1 MSEAG
6 ILHVSEPFNTSSPNS
21 VFLFQLMA
29 TPEVMTK
36 MKVYAKD
43 VKGGMRMTAKISK
56 TLGLVVITAGGGTTS
71 CVLASVRSLKNIGAV
86 LIVRS
91 NRLHCLPKLPLLHI
105 SYIHIHAIMPFVP
118 F

>member
-1 MSEAG
+1 M
-6 ILHVSEPFNTSSPNS
+6 
-21 VFLFQLMA
+21 
-29 TPEVMTK
+29 

-43 VKGGMRMTAKISK
+43 VKGGRRITAKISK

-91 NRLHCLPKLPLLHI
+91 NQLHCLPKVPLLYTYLWSIFMLLCHLYP
-105 SYIHIHAIMPFVP
+105 SESK
-118 F
+118 